1 MGRKFL
7 KINSN
12 MLLKNREKLYKL
24 AYIDPVTNLGNYN
37 YYLKAINQQKDKNKT
52 IIIIDIDKFKTF
64 NKIYGHNKGDEL
76 LKKVGKEIQ
85 LCIRNTDVVCRL
97 ANDVYGILI
106 CNITEADMIAKR
118 LNEKISKIEI
128 NNIKYP
134 IKITIGI
141 YINKKEESAQSMIDK
156 AIIAHDKIK
165 GKYNEVYCEFTE
177 EFAENLIKETK
188 IENMMIEGIEKEE
201 FEIYYQPQIDV
212 KTQEVKCIEALVR
225 WISHG
230 NIISPKEFIP
240 IFEKNFFIINLDKYV
255 YEKVCKDINKLKK
268 EIKHIPMVS
277 INVSK
282 ESLMEKGFLEK
293 CIEISKKY
301 NVKPEEIQFEITER
315 TTIEKN
321 IRSILEKIK
330 NEGYSIAIDDFG
342 TGYSSL
348 NVLEF
353 MPIDTIKIDK
363 SFIDKIEENKKG
375 KKILDIII
383 MIAQKLKLKTV
394 AEGVEKNEQKNYLEK
409 IGCDL
414 IQGYYYSKP
423 LKFEDI
429 KEFLLNTKFDKNL

>member
-1 MGRKFL
+1 
-7 KINSN
+7 
-12 MLLKNREKLYKL
+12 
-24 AYIDPVTNLGNYN
+24 
-37 YYLKAINQQKDKNKT
+37 
-52 IIIIDIDKFKTF
+52 
-64 NKIYGHNKGDEL
+64 
-76 LKKVGKEIQ
+76 
-85 LCIRNTDVVCRL
+85 
-97 ANDVYGILI
+97 
-106 CNITEADMIAKR
+106 
-118 LNEKISKIEI
+118 
-128 NNIKYP
+128 
-134 IKITIGI
+134 
-141 YINKKEESAQSMIDK
+141 MIDK

-225 WISHG
+225 WISQG

-268 EIKHIPMVS
+268 EMKHIPMVS

-282 ESLMEKGFLEK
+282 ESLMEKGFIEK